1 MLYNRLYDFILCL
14 LGTTVAM
21 VGAFQTAGTAIPFW
35 TCLLNGNTYNSTA
48 GPFIFDLGAVNT
60 TVLCQFQNITTS
72 PSNLTVV
79 ASGTTGTPFLF
90 SHIEYAPAAS
100 TILNNATV
108 AIFPLDR
115 QIQYGSG
122 WNKLD
127 PNDYQV
133 ETSTQLEGATMAFDF
148 VGARPC
154 SFKYFFQQYVY
165 TIRRPNSMDN
175 KPGEQF

>member
-79 ASGTTGTPFLF
+79 ASGTTSTPFLF

-108 AIFPLDR
+108 AILDR
-115 QIQYGSG
+115 KS
-122 WNKLD
+122 
-127 PNDYQV
+127 V
-133 ETSTQLEGATMAFDF
+133 
-148 VGARPC
+148 V
-154 SFKYFFQQYVY
+154 
-165 TIRRPNSMDN
+165 
-175 KPGEQF
+175 